1 MRFVLYVGS
10 LLLSLSAMSFAA
22 ETQTVRHTHPHAQPS
37 AAQVGSSESGSTKIG
52 YYNCDIAIMNDA
64 YTNVTVYGRYD
75 DGVPMIPFNI
85 YSGEYT
91 HFIDLYYNGYCHSGM
106 YLSIVA
112 FSGYTVFS
120 GYVFSGETLHIVP
133 YAQGKNP
140 KVNVEKA
147 KEVKK
152 V

>member
-1 MRFVLYVGS
+1 MK
-10 LLLSLSAMSFAA
+10 
-22 ETQTVRHTHPHAQPS
+22 VRNS
-37 AAQVGSSESGSTKIG
+37 CI
-52 YYNCDIAIMNDA
+52 NDA

-91 HFIDLYYNGYCHSGM
+91 HYIDLYYNGYCHSGM
-106 YLSIVA
+106 YLSIVT

-120 GYVFSGETLHIVP
+120 GYVFSGDTLHIVP

-140 KVNVEKA
+140 KVKVEKT

-152 V
+152 I